1 MQKQRKADFLEK
13 TGKPMPKDSIVLGSA
28 YRKAGIM
35 TAYDPS
41 REEDAVDDDRGL
53 GAWQDR
59 KNWHIVSRIGEQCY
73 RMFTLLST
81 NYLSLAQN
89 EWEERRVK
97 RLAALAALGGV
108 ASPKAHIHAEILNE

>member
-1 MQKQRKADFLEK
+1 
-13 TGKPMPKDSIVLGSA
+13 MPKDSIVLGAS

-35 TAYDPS
+35 AAYDPS

-59 KNWHIVSRIGEQCY
+59 KNWNIVS
-73 RMFTLLST
+73 LST
-81 NYLSLAQN
+81 YRTLQILIQICLHLQT

-97 RLAALAALGGV
+97 RLAAITAMGGV
-108 ASPKAHIHAEILNE
+108 VTFKSHVDADVFNE